1 MKRDLFLLIAIAA
14 GALTACG
21 GGTPA
26 EECPDPCAE
35 PITAQSPPECI
46 PPIPLP
52 QPAPKGH

>member
-1 MKRDLFLLIAIAA
+1 MKLTSIITAA
-14 GALTACG
+14 GMALALTACG

-26 EECPDPCAE
+26 EPDPCEE